1 MDEGEGF
8 PHRDSSQRDVH
19 QPQEYQIRG
28 MRIIQRV
35 HFAWKRVQYLFNSGN
50 QETVSPSV
58 LATICLMAFAT
69 QIRVIGEK
77 G

>member
-50 QETVSPSV
+50 QETVSP
-58 LATICLMAFAT
+58 ICFSYDLSHGICHT
-69 QIRVIGEK
+69 D
-77 G
+77 